1 MNRDEL
7 KEIMRELLT
16 ELLEENS
23 NFVNPNNSVD
33 ADDLLRLD
41 AAYDKLLHKFYKK
54 GYIYELVMKNKIPH
68 HKIGNY
74 TYFSLTE
81 LHQWLKHKKPKE

>member
-68 HKIGNY
+68 HKIGKH
-74 TYFSLTE
+74 TYFSIIE
-81 LHQWLKHKKPKE
+81 LEEWLQKTKPKV

>member
-16 ELLEENS
+16 ELLEENPNS
-23 NFVNPNNSVD
+23 VNPNSVNT
-33 ADDLLRLD
+33 DDLLRLD
-41 AAYDKLLHKFYKK
+41 AAYDILLHKFYKK

-68 HKIGNY
+68 HKIGKH
-74 TYFSLTE
+74 TYFSLIE
-81 LHQWLKHKKPKE
+81 LEEWLKKNKPKT